1 MTMISLRGRSLLL
14 AMLLW
19 CVTPPLVAAEEPPP
33 AGALWV
39 LTLEGPVGPAS
50 ADYLVRGLADAGASR
65 RRRCAVADQYAG
77 GLDSAMRQMIAAV
90 LASPL
95 PVICHV
101 APGGAGR
108 PVPAPFCC
116 MPAMWRPWRRPPI
129 WGRQPRCPSVL
140 P

>member
-50 ADYLVRGLADAGASR
+50 ADYLVRGLADAGASG
-65 RRRCAVADQYAG
+65 AG
-77 GLDSAMRQMIAAV
+77 GV
-90 LASPL
+90 LLRINTPAGWT
-95 PVICHV
+95 
-101 APGGAGR
+101 APCAR
-108 PVPAPFCC
+108 
-116 MPAMWRPWRRPPI
+116 
-129 WGRQPRCPSVL
+129 
-140 P
+140 